1 MSRRTPSAAHESAC
15 PNEPSRRC
23 LLGAGSAVPLIS
35 FTGDLAVAACEAFL
49 ARDSEQRRLGR
60 RWQEIE
66 SRAFAELNWPK
77 LNRTQRAR
85 HREQLEMDAL
95 YDEMDALHEQN
106 QTLFASLPGI
116 VATTRLGICGKLAVA
131 AIEACPEDHP
141 ELHHLIASILRDYR
155 ALHGA

>member
-1 MSRRTPSAAHESAC
+1 MSQRPQAAANESAC
-15 PNEPSRRC
+15 PGGPSRR
-23 LLGAGSAVPLIS
+23 LVLGSAALPLIS
-35 FTGDLAVAACEAFL
+35 AYNDPVVSICETWL
-49 ARDSEQRRLGR
+49 ARHADQQSLGR

-66 SRAFAELNWPK
+66 NRAFAKLNWPK

-106 QTLFASLPGI
+106 QALLTSLPSI
-116 VATTRLGICGKLAVA
+116 VATTHLGICGKLAVA

>member
-1 MSRRTPSAAHESAC
+1 MPKAHASGEASLCAKG
-15 PNEPSRRC
+15 PSRR
-23 LLGAGSAVPLIS
+23 LVVGAATASSMLGIGAADP
-35 FTGDLAVAACEAFL
+35 AVAACEAYL
-49 ARDSEQRRLGR
+49 ARHSEQQRLGR

-66 SRAFAELNWPK
+66 NRAFVELNWPK

-106 QTLFASLPGI
+106 QALLASLPSI
-116 VATTRLGICGKLAVA
+116 IATTHLGICGKLAVA
-131 AIEACPEDHP
+131 AVEACPDDHP